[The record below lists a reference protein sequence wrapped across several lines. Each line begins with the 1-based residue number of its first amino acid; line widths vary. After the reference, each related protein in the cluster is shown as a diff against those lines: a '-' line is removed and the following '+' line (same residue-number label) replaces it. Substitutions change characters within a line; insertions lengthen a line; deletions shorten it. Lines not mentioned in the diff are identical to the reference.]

1 MIFEKIIPKEN
12 IWDKLRITYKNN
24 KIPNGYIFF
33 GNDGVGK
40 EAYSIELAALLNC
53 KRPLSDLHACGTCRS
68 CISIKSFQHEDIHF
82 IHALPGSK
90 NKPSSNGIKIDSKT
104 FEELN
109 NNYKKKIKNPYH
121 KIKLANANTI
131 SIASIREIKKKLF
144 LSKSDQNWSV
154 VIIFDAHKLCVPK
167 AEPANALL
175 KILEEPP
182 NKTLFILITS
192 KINLI
197 TSTIQSRCQKVF
209 FPNFKGMEIEEY
221 IRKHNDDGMAIDSS
235 SLQLSNGSVS
245 EFMNIIDND
254 MLEKFQHLIKKIY
267 RKDSNDFESVLS
279 FFNKIK
285 DKDQIN
291 SYLNHF
297 IISTKDIY
305 LLSLDKSNT
314 KIHYAFLSETYISI
328 LSTFP
333 NGNWIR
339 IIGII
344 NESIQ
349 DIHRNINLSL
359 AIYNMLINVQY
370 CLEGNSINTF
380 KSDLIR
386 DL

>member
-1 MIFEKIIPKEN
+1 MIFEKIIPREN
-12 IWDKLRITYKNN
+12 LWDKLSISHKND

-33 GNDGVGK
+33 GDDGTGK

-53 KRPLSDLHACGTCRS
+53 KRPLKDLRACGSCRS

-82 IHALPGSK
+82 IHPLPRLK
-90 NKPSSNGIKIDSKT
+90 NKTSSDGIRIDSKT

-109 NNYKKKIKNPYH
+109 NNYKKKMRNPYH
-121 KIKLANANTI
+121 KIKLANGNTI
-131 SIASIREIKKKLF
+131 PIDSIRGIKKRLF

-154 VIIFDAHKLCVPK
+154 VIIFDADKLCVPR

-182 NKTLFILITS
+182 DKTLFILITS

-197 TSTIQSRCQKVF
+197 TSTIQSRCQKIF
-209 FPNFKGMEIEEY
+209 FPNFNEAEIEKYIQEY
-221 IRKHNDDGMAIDSS
+221 DDKIVINSS
-235 SLQLSNGSVS
+235 SLELSNGSVS
-245 EFMNIIDND
+245 DFINIINNE
-254 MLEKFQHLIKKIY
+254 MVEKFQSVMKKIY
-267 RKDSNDFESVLS
+267 RKDSNDFETVLS

-285 DKDQIN
+285 TKEQIN
-291 SYLNHF
+291 LYLNYL
-297 IISTKDIY
+297 IIATKDIY

-314 KIHYAFLSETYISI
+314 KINYSFLSETYSFI
-328 LSTFP
+328 LNAFP
-333 NGNWIR
+333 KGDWVR
-339 IIGII
+339 MIGII

-370 CLEGNSINTF
+370 SLKGDSINTF
-380 KSDLIR
+380 KSDLIQE
-386 DL
+386 L

>member
-1 MIFEKIIPKEN
+1 MIFEKIISRNN
-12 IWDKLRITYKNN
+12 IWGKLSMSYKNN

-40 EAYSIELAALLNC
+40 EACSIELAALLNC
-53 KRPLSDLHACGTCRS
+53 KRPSNNLHACGSCRS
-68 CISIKSFQHEDIHF
+68 CISIKSFQHEDIHL
-82 IHALPGSK
+82 IHALPSLK
-90 NKPSSNGIKIDSKT
+90 NKASSNGIKIDSKT

-121 KIKLANANTI
+121 KIKLVNANTI

-144 LSKSDQNWSV
+144 LSKSDQNWSI

-197 TSTIQSRCQKVF
+197 TPTIQSRCQKIF
-209 FPNFKGMEIEEY
+209 FPNFNEMEMEEY
-221 IRKHNDDGMAIDSS
+221 IREYDDDIDINSS
-235 SLQLSNGSVS
+235 SLQLSNGSIS
-245 EFMNIIDND
+245 EFMNIINND
-254 MLEKFQHLIKKIY
+254 VVEKLQSIIKKIY

-279 FFNKIK
+279 FFSKIK
-285 DKDQIN
+285 NKEQII

-297 IISTKDIY
+297 IIATKDIY
-305 LLSLDKSNT
+305 LLSLDNSNT
-314 KIHYAFLSETYISI
+314 KIHYPFLSETYTSI

-333 NGNWIR
+333 DGDWVR

-349 DIHRNINLSL
+349 DIHKNINLSL

-380 KSDLIR
+380 KSDLIQN
-386 DL
+386 L